1 MNDDNITKLVYDI
14 DNMFAKYIETYHI
27 SPLVLS
33 SILLARM
40 MRMNDA
46 CESGKEFRQI
56 LSEAPDRKPVEQ
68 ESLSLH

>member
-1 MNDDNITKLVYDI
+1 MNENNITKLVYDI
-14 DNMFAKYIETYHI
+14 DDMFAKYIETYHI

-46 CESGKEFRQI
+46 CESGKEFREI

-68 ESLSLH
+68 KSLSLH

>member
-1 MNDDNITKLVYDI
+1 MNDDTITKLVYEI
-14 DNMFAKYIETYHI
+14 DDMFAKYIEAHHI

-33 SILLARM
+33 TILLARM
-40 MRMNDA
+40 IRMNDA

-56 LSEAPDRKPVEQ
+56 LSESYKRKPLEQ

>member
-1 MNDDNITKLVYDI
+1 MNDDTITKLVYEMD
-14 DNMFAKYIETYHI
+14 DMFAKYIEIYHI

-56 LSEAPDRKPVEQ
+56 LSEAPDRKPLEQ
-68 ESLSLH
+68 EGLSLH

>member
-1 MNDDNITKLVYDI
+1 MNDNTIEKLVYEI
-14 DNMFAKYIETYHI
+14 DDMFAKYIEAHHI

-40 MRMNDA
+40 IRMNDA

-56 LSEAPDRKPVEQ
+56 LSESYKKAPVES
-68 ESLSLH
+68 EIVRLH

>member
-1 MNDDNITKLVYDI
+1 MNDDNITKLVYEI
-14 DNMFAKYIETYHI
+14 DDMFAKYIETYHI

-33 SILLARM
+33 SIILARM

-46 CESGKEFRQI
+46 CDSGKEFRQI
-56 LSEAPDRKPVEQ
+56 LSEAPDRKPLEQ

>member
-1 MNDDNITKLVYDI
+1 MNDDNITKLVYEI
-14 DNMFAKYIETYHI
+14 DDMFAKYIETYHI

-46 CESGKEFRQI
+46 CESGKEFREI

-68 ESLSLH
+68 KSLSLH

>member
-1 MNDDNITKLVYDI
+1 MNDDNITKLVYEV
-14 DNMFAKYIETYHI
+14 DNMFAKYIETYQI

-46 CESGKEFRQI
+46 CDSGKEFRQI
-56 LSEAPDRKPVEQ
+56 LSESHRKKPLEQ
-68 ESLSLH
+68 EGLSLH

>member
-14 DNMFAKYIETYHI
+14 DDMFAKYIETYHI

-46 CESGKEFRQI
+46 CESGKEFREI

-68 ESLSLH
+68 KSLSLH

>member
-14 DNMFAKYIETYHI
+14 DDMFAKYIETYHI

-46 CESGKEFRQI
+46 CESGKEFREI

-68 ESLSLH
+68 KSVSLH

>member
-1 MNDDNITKLVYDI
+1 MNDDSITKLVYEI
-14 DNMFAKYIETYHI
+14 DDMFAKYIETYHI

>member
-1 MNDDNITKLVYDI
+1 MNDDNITKLVYEI
-14 DNMFAKYIETYHI
+14 DDMFAKYIEAHQI

-46 CESGKEFRQI
+46 CDSGKEFRQI
-56 LSEAPDRKPVEQ
+56 LSESHRKKPLEQ
-68 ESLSLH
+68 EGLSLH

>member
-1 MNDDNITKLVYDI
+1 MNDDNIAKLVYEI
-14 DNMFAKYIETYHI
+14 DDMFAKYIEAHQI

-56 LSEAPDRKPVEQ
+56 LSEAPDRKPVEK

>member
-1 MNDDNITKLVYDI
+1 MNDDNITKLVYEI
-14 DNMFAKYIETYHI
+14 DDMFAKYIEAHQI

-56 LSEAPDRKPVEQ
+56 LSEAPDRKPLEQ

>member
-1 MNDDNITKLVYDI
+1 MNDDNITKLVYEI
-14 DNMFAKYIETYHI
+14 DDMFAKYIEAHHI

-56 LSEAPDRKPVEQ
+56 LAEAPDRKPVEK
-68 ESLSLH
+68 ESSSLH

>member
-1 MNDDNITKLVYDI
+1 MNDDNITKMVYDI
-14 DNMFAKYIETYHI
+14 DDMFAKYIETYHI

-46 CESGKEFRQI
+46 CESGKEFREI

-68 ESLSLH
+68 KSLSLH

>member
-1 MNDDNITKLVYDI
+1 MNDDSITKLVYEI
-14 DNMFAKYIETYHI
+14 DDMFAKYIEAHQI

-46 CESGKEFRQI
+46 CDSGKEFRQI
-56 LSEAPDRKPVEQ
+56 LSESHRRKPLEQ
-68 ESLSLH
+68 EGLSLH

>member
-14 DNMFAKYIETYHI
+14 DDMFAKYIETYHI

-40 MRMNDA
+40 MRLNDA
-46 CESGKEFRQI
+46 CESGKEFREI

-68 ESLSLH
+68 KSLSLH

>member
-1 MNDDNITKLVYDI
+1 MNDDNITKLVYEI
-14 DNMFAKYIETYHI
+14 DDMFAKYIEAHQI

-68 ESLSLH
+68 EGLSLH

>member
-1 MNDDNITKLVYDI
+1 MNDDNITKLVYEI
-14 DNMFAKYIETYHI
+14 DDMFAKYIETYHI

-68 ESLSLH
+68 KSLSLH

>member
-1 MNDDNITKLVYDI
+1 MNDDNITKLVYEI
-14 DNMFAKYIETYHI
+14 DDMFAKYIETYHI

-46 CESGKEFRQI
+46 CDSGQEFRQI
-56 LSEAPDRKPVEQ
+56 LSEAPDRKPLEQ

>member
-1 MNDDNITKLVYDI
+1 MNDDTITKLVYEMD
-14 DNMFAKYIETYHI
+14 DMFAKYIEMYQI
-27 SPLVLS
+27 SPLALS

-56 LSEAPDRKPVEQ
+56 LSESQKRKPLEQ
-68 ESLSLH
+68 EGLSLH

>member
-1 MNDDNITKLVYDI
+1 MNDDSITKLVYEI
-14 DNMFAKYIETYHI
+14 DDMFAKYIEAHQI

-46 CESGKEFRQI
+46 CDSGKEFRQI
-56 LSEAPDRKPVEQ
+56 LSESHRKKPLEQ
-68 ESLSLH
+68 EGLSLH